1 VSEHGNLV
9 VGKCALD
16 TIRIV
21 TKTII
26 IDFHFGTQ
34 YSAMVPVGGAQR
46 SKVLVIETAQII
58 LRMVSQGTSESRY
71 NLCLLPLLM
80 ALLFDSLP

>member
-1 VSEHGNLV
+1 
-9 VGKCALD
+9 
-16 TIRIV
+16 
-21 TKTII
+21 
-26 IDFHFGTQ
+26 
-34 YSAMVPVGGAQR
+34 MVPVGGAQR

-80 ALLFDSLP
+80 ALLFDGLP